1 MKEIDNGKFYSVTE
15 IREMLQNE
23 YSLEAV
29 KNFFEEGRI
38 KGEKIDGEW
47 YANKKAFHDLEQ
59 ILLREKIFF
68 TSPQDID
75 LTDIV
80 LKGRILDIGGGGEG
94 VIGQLNQERV
104 VAIDSN
110 ENELKDISGNFL
122 KVIMDARDL
131 KFIDNT
137 FDTTTSFFTLMY
149 VPLTGQRKVFEE
161 VYRVLKRKGEFVIW
175 DLIIPNK
182 GINKQRFFGVEIK
195 IKIHKK
201 HISTGYATPWNKVQ
215 NLDYFKGLSRDVGF
229 KIIESYDNSVYF
241 FLKLQKA

>member
-1 MKEIDNGKFYSVTE
+1 MKEVNKVKFYSVSE
-15 IREMLQNE
+15 ISEMLQNE

-38 KGEKIDGEW
+38 KGEKVDREW
-47 YANKKAFHDLEQ
+47 YANIKAFHDLEQ

-68 TSPQDID
+68 TSPHYID
-75 LTDIV
+75 LTDLV

-94 VIGQLNQERV
+94 VIGQLKQEKV
-104 VAIDSN
+104 VAIDPN
-110 ENELKDISGNFL
+110 ENELKGAPGNFL
-122 KVIMDARDL
+122 KIIMDAREL

-149 VPLTGQRKVFEE
+149 IPLTEHRKVFEE
-161 VYRVLKRKGEFVIW
+161 VYRVLKREGEFVIW
-175 DLIIPNK
+175 DLIIPKK
-182 GINKQRFFGVEIK
+182 GINKQRFFGIEIK
-195 IKIHKK
+195 VKIPEKD
-201 HISTGYATPWNKVQ
+201 ISTGYAAPWNKVQ

-229 KIIESYDNSVYF
+229 KIIESYENSVYF